1 MRAIV
6 FDLDGTLIDSAPD
19 LHAALN
25 FVLRLED
32 RRPVSLETA
41 QPMIGGGAVKM
52 ITEGFAVTGDPV
64 TEAQMTKLHK
74 AFLEF
79 YEAECHHRSKPYPRV
94 FEVLEQLR
102 GDGYKLGVCTNKLG
116 YLTDKV
122 LAGFKMTGYFDSI
135 AGADRFTT
143 RKPDAGH
150 LLGVLDELGVAAEDA
165 VMVGDSETDVATAR
179 ATGCPVIAVTFGYPT
194 LPPDQLG
201 ADALIS
207 HYNELPGAINALR

>member
-1 MRAIV
+1 MPAIV

-25 FVLRLED
+25 YVLSMED
-32 RRPVSLETA
+32 RRPVSLEVA
-41 QPMIGGGAVKM
+41 EPMIGGGALKL
-52 ITEGFAVTGDPV
+52 ITEGFRATGDPV
-64 TEAQMTKLHK
+64 TEDQMAKLHPI
-74 AFLEF
+74 FLEY
-79 YEAECHHRSKPYPRV
+79 YEKTCTRLSKPYPQTI
-94 FEVLEQLR
+94 EIIELLR
-102 GDGYKLGVCTNKLG
+102 DEGFKLGVCTNKLG

-122 LAGFKMTGYFDSI
+122 LDGFNMTGLFGSI
-135 AGADRFTT
+135 AGADRFKT

-150 LLGVLDELGVAAEDA
+150 LLGVLDELGVGADDA
-165 VMVGDSETDVATAR
+165 IMVGDSETDVATAR

-207 HYNELPGAINALR
+207 HYDELRGAIESLR